1 VKLQGV
7 VQELRP
13 VPLLQLELVLELQL
27 VQVQV
32 PQQVLV
38 QQQEQALLLGQ
49 PVHCGRCSRVRLLG

>member
-1 VKLQGV
+1 VELLCV

-27 VQVQV
+27 VQV